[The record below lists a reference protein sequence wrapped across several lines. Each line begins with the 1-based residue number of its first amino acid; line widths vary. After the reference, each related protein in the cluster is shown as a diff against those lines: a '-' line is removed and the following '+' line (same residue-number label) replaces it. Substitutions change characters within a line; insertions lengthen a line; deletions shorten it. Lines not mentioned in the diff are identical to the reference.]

1 MKKKTNIMNKKCILI
16 NKKLSKLMLL
26 YIIDVLLL
34 CLYVILISKIF
45 MLFKLKFKKIMYINC
60 LRIYLKTI
68 FILNEIFLNR
78 NNNPISI

>member
-1 MKKKTNIMNKKCILI
+1 
-16 NKKLSKLMLL
+16 MLL